1 MTLEDYIPVQ
11 MKPFRICYLISSLRK
26 MNDKKQGEKNNLQQ
40 NVILVIYKF
49 THSLKKNHKK
59 LFWKIEINSYLYL
72 PEREKLYKLVNSIQ
86 HIL

>member
-26 MNDKKQGEKNNLQQ
+26 MNDKKQGEKNNLRQ

-59 LFWKIEINSYLYL
+59 LISPVYEYM
-72 PEREKLYKLVNSIQ
+72 
-86 HIL
+86 